1 MSLTVAHVID
11 GVYTVSDRDYGW
23 NLCSVSFSS
32 EAMEE
37 LDDFQQVDM
46 LERLA
51 NWAGAKL
58 REIRERDN

>member
-1 MSLTVAHVID
+1 MSLTVIYFGD
-11 GVYTVSDRDYGW
+11 GIYTISDEEYGW
-23 NLCSVSFSS
+23 KLCSVSFSA

-51 NWAGAKL
+51 DWVSARL
-58 REIRERDN
+58 REIRDCDT